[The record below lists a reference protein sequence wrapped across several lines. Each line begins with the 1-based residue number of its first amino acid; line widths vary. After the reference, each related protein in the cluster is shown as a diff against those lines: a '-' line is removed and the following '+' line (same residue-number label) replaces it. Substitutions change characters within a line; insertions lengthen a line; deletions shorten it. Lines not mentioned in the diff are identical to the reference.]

1 MADYE
6 HVDGVKVASTSPCL
20 CGSKVEFK
28 NNLVNATKCGKCGR
42 VVLNRNY
49 KSNRKVDFHDS
60 KTAKKRG
67 SIP

>member
-6 HVDGVKVASTSPCL
+6 HVDGVKIASTSPCL

-42 VVLNRNY
+42 VVLNRSY
-49 KSNRKVDFHDS
+49 KDRKEV
-60 KTAKKRG
+60 KK
-67 SIP
+67 